1 MSLLKDKHG
10 QVVDYND
17 LIKIDGDIMILREA
31 IDIPMIEI
39 MKYQGY
45 LHLFESEIELFAPYD
60 EAIQDYPEI
69 YL

>member
-39 MKYQGY
+39 MKFQGY
-45 LHLFESEIELFAPYD
+45 LHLLECEIALIATYD
-60 EAIQDYPEI
+60 EAIEKLPELYI
-69 YL
+69 